1 MNIDFSIFIP
11 NFAGFVLITL
21 IIFFTIQK
29 SNIHRS
35 PIKYF
40 LLNMIFG
47 WLYAVVVIIYSFNL
61 FDSESVQKIFQISYL
76 MLISMQT
83 IAYFLFL
90 ESIMR
95 KIVSRIRFA
104 IVFVS
109 FSIQILG
116 QWIVF
121 GFMINNL
128 VHLPL
133 FRMISLF
140 GKLGY
145 DVIQIF
151 VYGFCGIP
159 TYQKMYTYT
168 KERKAK
174 LLLYAQYILLI
185 GAIIP
190 SVIGIYKIY
199 HSLNPVLVT
208 IKIIGDSLPIVGIFL
223 FFFVNLSDLSFLYQV
238 PYDHY
243 FLIVS
248 IKNNGLVVLNMKFEN
263 KRTNVKIG
271 ENLISGMVSA
281 LNAVYK
287 SIFNSTSNFS
297 EIVSDDISMVFE
309 TGQYVNAMIGADQIS
324 GIVKSGLKQFV
335 LDFENHY
342 ADILSTHPNY
352 VGEFQDGKQMVKK
365 IFPFLIEQKK

>member
-1 MNIDFSIFIP
+1 
-11 NFAGFVLITL
+11 
-21 IIFFTIQK
+21 
-29 SNIHRS
+29 
-35 PIKYF
+35 
-40 LLNMIFG
+40 
-47 WLYAVVVIIYSFNL
+47 
-61 FDSESVQKIFQISYL
+61 
-76 MLISMQT
+76 MQT

-90 ESIMR
+90 ESIIR

-109 FSIQILG
+109 FSIQIFG
-116 QWIVF
+116 QWTVY

-128 VHLPL
+128 DHLPL
-133 FRMISLF
+133 FRVISLF

-145 DVIQIF
+145 DVIQVF

-168 KERKAK
+168 KEKKAK

-190 SVIGIYKIY
+190 SIIGIYKIFY
-199 HSLNPVLVT
+199 DLNPTIIT

-223 FFFVNLSDLSFLYQV
+223 FLFVNLSDLSFLYQV

-248 IKNNGLVVLNMKFEN
+248 IKNNGLVVMNMKFEN
-263 KRTNVKIG
+263 KRTNIKIG
-271 ENLISGMVSA
+271 ENLISGMISA

-287 SIFNSTSNFS
+287 SIFKSKTNFS

-309 TGQYVNAMIGADQIS
+309 TGQYVSAMIGADQIS
-324 GIVKSGLKQFV
+324 GIIKSGLKQFI
-335 LDFENHY
+335 LDFEKQY
-342 ADILSTHPNY
+342 AQKLSIHPNY
-352 VGEFQDGKQMVKK
+352 VGELQDGKKIFNK
-365 IFPFLIEQKK
+365 IFPFLVEQKSMTNNDS